1 MTSNRL
7 VLRPTQN
14 RLPLQDV
21 PSQQTKTKF
30 ALRRHQDQENLSAT
44 VSTTKQSIPSRPI
57 LTAVRSLK
65 QQLIQDNE
73 QHTDMLISPM
83 VKISSIN
90 EPCLSSSNH
99 QTKSR
104 EQLEQDLFQL

>member
-1 MTSNRL
+1 MNSNRL

-21 PSQQTKTKF
+21 SSQQTKTKF
-30 ALRRHQDQENLSAT
+30 ALRQHQDQENLPAT
-44 VSTTKQSIPSRPI
+44 VSGNKHSITSRPI

-65 QQLIQDNE
+65 QQYAQDNE

-90 EPCLSSSNH
+90 EANLSSSDHKN
-99 QTKSR
+99 KSR
-104 EQLEQDLFQL
+104 EQLEQDLFEL